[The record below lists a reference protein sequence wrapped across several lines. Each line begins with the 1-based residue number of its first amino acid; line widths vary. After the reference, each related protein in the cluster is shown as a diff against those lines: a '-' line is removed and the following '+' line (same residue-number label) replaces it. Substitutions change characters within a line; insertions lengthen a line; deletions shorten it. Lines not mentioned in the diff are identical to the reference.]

1 MKEEFDYS
9 LLSNQIPQ
17 EEGVPSLT
25 PIQQNRIGGGIAD
38 ILYGTRDFLDKA
50 KAPEKIS
57 FSPRFQF
64 LEKKSQDRDVN
75 IPLIGGMGAGEL
87 FIGDAPEEAENLSY
101 SNFPFF
107 MPATNRKAMG
117 LPIRPI
123 DYLPQLKPDR
133 KQSFADLLFVG
144 LDTLGLGAILK
155 DLGVATGKKV
165 IEQIPEATRK
175 DIEEKALEVAVGI
188 MKQGSQ
194 PIPMT
199 GDPVT
204 DAAIQVR
211 ETINNFLGMPSPT
224 APIKKDIFIGETAK
238 NWDNNSVEVFEQAE
252 KEILQQNPNIS
263 AYELNKRS
271 WQRTA
276 EKVKKGDLKYPT
288 FRGFDGKLR
297 QEIGDKDAVI
307 MDQDFRVVKGSDARE
322 TTLFGSSKEGLTAKF
337 KEVLESGGASLEDIR
352 QFGMMMGSSPYLSRK
367 MEHVLDHPEIYEAYG
382 GLLPFVRQLMSD
394 NFQGAFRGEG
404 SFGDV
409 IIMNPEQRD
418 PTSPEPYGPFRY
430 KAPSEG
436 DRQAIAADK
445 FKSTLLHEITHFIQ
459 SRENF
464 NRGSGSGEN
473 SRQIILNNLESLDAQ
488 IKNKL
493 DNVPAVSRSSKELF
507 NEPINNIKIQDEI
520 AQKERARKKAETA
533 AEMFYLD
540 ETIKKLESGGRLQ
553 PKYFGQIYN
562 LYENYFKA
570 VNPRPGPSLGDE
582 TIRVDLSREIF
593 RAISQFPKYKKIKGP
608 MAKNT
613 RNLDLRNEYYLD
625 FLKYLKG
632 ALLREQNKLLPPIEP
647 VKDYGQAYR
656 LGTDPDFPNG
666 IENLKE
672 ATNALRRLNN
682 YFSKPEVRGFRELET
697 RLDNVKE
704 VADTIRAQKLDTFG
718 DQQNFYYKTL
728 GELEPRLVQV
738 RRDLSATERLEEFP
752 LDSGRKL
759 SAKDGSIYSD
769 LEIDPEANIQK
780 GYFPIFDKVLDP
792 LSQYYE
798 LGDVT
803 SFLKANLS
811 PRSFE
816 ALSKLKTRGEPEK
829 DLLEKPSTGTGS
841 RQFGNIELESA
852 SPSYDFPE
860 GNPKSYNNEHK
871 YLDGIFYRGQ
881 KPNTFSLME
890 EGSGVSALGDGLY
903 LTGDPRVADQF
914 GKSIKAVKVDPS
926 LKIADNRSPEIIKI
940 RTDWYKKY
948 APDMLDN
955 PKGNAGPKEY
965 PGEDAPSFIRRSFGQ
980 HMREEVLKLG
990 YDGLY
995 DQDPFMGL
1003 VIYKPLADKVRAVG
1017 RIDGES
1023 LEALQKRAD
1032 KKKPEKYVYPN
1043 QEVESALPPKPVEKD
1058 VFGFSSKL
1066 LEGTKNLKQKKG
1078 KASQMLAQITKM
1090 PGISPKEIKEVG
1102 LDKFLSGKGE
1112 GKVNLEEVEDFIREN
1127 QPLFN
1132 EEVARDE
1139 LGGLDKIEMEF
1150 QSQGYL
1156 TREEGEKLFPVG
1168 SLDFGA
1174 SKAARGELE
1183 KLVDS
1188 NTGFTIIGN
1197 ENIGYKIFESEAEAN
1212 SLQNAFATSGGR
1224 KKYDMRRDESGDL
1237 EEIYTLN
1244 EAQVRARALAESTG
1258 ALGSEP
1264 YIDEVRWKSYT
1275 EPSGKNY
1282 QEIRLALDP
1291 GRMLFSEDIHFPND
1305 MNNIFHARTTDR
1317 EFDKYG
1323 IGELKP
1329 FGDRPKEKVLYVE
1342 ELQSDWA
1349 QTGRREGFELS
1360 EAEKKP
1366 LIKDSMEKVAE
1377 MEKEILEVMK
1387 ERPELDANP
1396 STKLPVDTKSLN
1408 AYFNREAISSDFQRY
1423 TYNPKDIKP
1432 DTKVTLRELIENS
1445 IKTLKQ
1451 SRTENPDGR
1460 TFIDDLGYGNLA
1472 ANFTDIIRN
1481 LAHNLQEEF
1490 INNPDFAKSLN
1501 IPPEL
1506 AEKRSPSDSNYETYP
1521 QLKVTNRFAP
1531 MGKALKKV
1539 EDLHEKVRKN
1549 YRKIKGGVS
1558 RAPFVTETDS
1568 WTQLA
1573 IKRLL
1578 SKAVEEGYDYL
1589 SFSPGGIQYDR
1600 WGEEGLIDYY
1610 DKIIPKNARK
1620 VIEKID
1626 KDAIVTLDPD
1636 EFFPKL
1642 GVASNDRLA
1651 RFSQKRFAIK
1661 ITPKLKEKILK
1672 EGLPL
1677 YKKGGEVSKDT
1688 AKILELMK
1696 R

>member
-17 EEGVPSLT
+17 EEEVPSLT

-211 ETINNFLGMPSPT
+211 ETINNFLGMPSPAT
-224 APIKKDIFIGETAK
+224 TIKKDIFIGETAK

-263 AYELNKRS
+263 AYQLNKRS

-322 TTLFGSSKEGLTAKF
+322 MTLFGSSNEGLTAKF
-337 KEVLESGGASLEDIR
+337 QEVLESEGASLEDIR

-382 GLLPFVRQLMSD
+382 GILPYVRQLISD
-394 NFQGAFRGEG
+394 KYLGTFQEGG
-404 SFGDV
+404 SFGD
-409 IIMNPEQRD
+409 IITMNPEQLD
-418 PTSPEPYGPFRY
+418 PTEPEPYGPFRY
-430 KAPSEG
+430 KAPSKG
-436 DRQAIAADK
+436 DRQAVAADK

-459 SRENF
+459 SREDF
-464 NRGSGSGEN
+464 NRGSGTGEN
-473 SRQIILNNLESLDAQ
+473 SRQIILNNLESLAAQ

-562 LYENYFKA
+562 VYENYFKA

-593 RAISQFPKYKKIKGP
+593 RALSQFPKYKKIKGP

-632 ALLREQNKLLPPIEP
+632 ALLKEQNNLLPPIEP

-666 IENLKE
+666 VENLKE

-682 YFSKPEVRGFRELET
+682 YFNKPEVDGFRELER
-697 RLDNVKE
+697 RLNNVEE

-718 DQQNFYYKTL
+718 DQKKFYYKTL

-759 SAKDGSIYSD
+759 ARREGSNYLDLQYS
-769 LEIDPEANIQK
+769 PEANIQK

-792 LSQYYE
+792 LSQQYE
-798 LGDVT
+798 LADVT

-860 GNPKSYNNEHK
+860 GNPKSYNNEYK

-903 LTGDPRVADQF
+903 LTGDPRVANQF
-914 GKSIKAVKVDPS
+914 GKNIKAVKVDSS

-940 RTDWYKKY
+940 RTDWYKQY

-965 PGEDAPSFIRRSFGQ
+965 PGEDAPSFIRRSFGK

-995 DQDPFMGL
+995 DKDPYMGL
-1003 VIYKPLADKVRAVG
+1003 VIYKPLADRVAAVG

-1043 QEVESALPPKPVEKD
+1043 QEVESALPPKPIEKD

-1127 QPLFN
+1127 QPILN

-1139 LGGLDKIEMEF
+1139 SGGLDKIDMEF

-1174 SKAARGELE
+1174 SKNARAELE

-1197 ENIGYKIFESEAEAN
+1197 DNIGYKIFESEAEAN

-1237 EEIYTLN
+1237 EELYSLN
-1244 EAQVRARALAESTG
+1244 EAQVRARALAETTG
-1258 ALGSEP
+1258 AVESEP
-1264 YIDEVRWKSYT
+1264 FDEVRWKSYT
-1275 EPSGKNY
+1275 EDGGKNY

-1317 EFDKYG
+1317 DFAPND
-1323 IGELKP
+1323 
-1329 FGDRPKEKVLYVE
+1329 DAKEKVLYVE

-1349 QTGRREGFELS
+1349 QTGRRDGFELT
-1360 EAEKKP
+1360 EEERVP
-1366 LIKDSMEKVAE
+1366 LIKEQAEVLKDMEKTV
-1377 MEKEILEVMK
+1377 
-1387 ERPELDANP
+1387 LDLVREP
-1396 STKLPVDTKSLN
+1396 KLND
-1408 AYFNREAISSDFQRY
+1408 YFSKIADMRDFQKY
-1423 TYNPKDIKP
+1423 TYDPKDIKP
-1432 DTKVTLRELIENS
+1432 DTEVTLRELIEKSIEFAKRKDLYPKDSQISKNYETVRELRIIAEELNS
-1445 IKTLKQ
+1445 DLIKYASPKTL
-1451 SRTENPDGR
+1451 P
-1460 TFIDDLGYGNLA
+1460 NLRKVGKA
-1472 ANFTDIIRN
+1472 KKIN
-1481 LAHNLQEEF
+1481 L
-1490 INNPDFAKSLN
+1490 IND
-1501 IPPEL
+1501 L
-1506 AEKRSPSDSNYETYP
+1506 AEKNQEI
-1521 QLKVTNRFAP
+1521 
-1531 MGKALKKV
+1531 
-1539 EDLHEKVRKN
+1539 
-1549 YRKIKGGVS
+1549 YRKLISEVS
-1558 RAPFVTETDS
+1558 RAPFVTDTDS

-1578 SKAVEEGYDYL
+1578 SKAVEEGYNYL

-1636 EFFPKL
+1636 GFFPKL

-1651 RFSQKRFAIK
+1651 RFSQERFAIK

>member
-9 LLSNQIPQ
+9 LLSNRIPQ
-17 EEGVPSLT
+17 EEEVPSLT

-64 LEKKSQDRDVN
+64 LEKKSQDRDVRV
-75 IPLIGGMGAGEL
+75 PLIGGMGAGEL

-155 DLGVATGKKV
+155 DLGVATGKKL

-175 DIEEKALEVAVGI
+175 DVEEKALEVAVGL

-211 ETINNFLGMPSPT
+211 ETINNFLGMPSPAT
-224 APIKKDIFIGETAK
+224 TIKKDIFIGETAK
-238 NWDNNSVEVFEQAE
+238 TWDNKSVEVFEQAE

-322 TTLFGSSKEGLTAKF
+322 TTLFGSSKEGLTAAF
-337 KEVLESGGASLEDIR
+337 REALESEGASLEDLR

-382 GLLPFVRQLMSD
+382 GLLPYVRQLMSD
-394 NFQGAFRGEG
+394 NFQGAFRGDG
-404 SFGDV
+404 PPFGDV
-409 IIMNPEQRD
+409 IIMNPEQLD
-418 PTSPEPYGPFRY
+418 PTRPEPYGPFRY
-430 KAPSEG
+430 KSPSED

-464 NRGSGSGEN
+464 NRGSGTGEN
-473 SRQIILNNLESLDAQ
+473 SREIILNNLESLAAQ

-570 VNPRPGPSLGDE
+570 VNPRRGPSLGDE

-593 RAISQFPKYKKIKGP
+593 RALSQFPKYKKIKGP

-632 ALLREQNKLLPPIEP
+632 ALLKEQNNLLPPIEP

-697 RLDNVKE
+697 RLDNVEE
-704 VADTIRAQKLDTFG
+704 VANTIRAQKLDTFG
-718 DQQNFYYKTL
+718 DQKNFYYKTL

-759 SAKDGSIYSD
+759 SAKDGSVYSD
-769 LEIDPEANIQK
+769 LETDPEANIQK
-780 GYFPIFDKVLDP
+780 GYFPIFNKVLDP

-798 LGDVT
+798 LAGVT

-841 RQFGNIELESA
+841 RQFGNIEL
-852 SPSYDFPE
+852 
-860 GNPKSYNNEHK
+860 
-871 YLDGIFYRGQ
+871 
-881 KPNTFSLME
+881 
-890 EGSGVSALGDGLY
+890 
-903 LTGDPRVADQF
+903 
-914 GKSIKAVKVDPS
+914 
-926 LKIADNRSPEIIKI
+926 
-940 RTDWYKKY
+940 
-948 APDMLDN
+948 
-955 PKGNAGPKEY
+955 
-965 PGEDAPSFIRRSFGQ
+965 
-980 HMREEVLKLG
+980 
-990 YDGLY
+990 
-995 DQDPFMGL
+995 
-1003 VIYKPLADKVRAVG
+1003 
-1017 RIDGES
+1017 
-1023 LEALQKRAD
+1023 
-1032 KKKPEKYVYPN
+1032 
-1043 QEVESALPPKPVEKD
+1043 ESALPPKPVEKD

-1127 QPLFN
+1127 QPILN

-1139 LGGLDKIEMEF
+1139 PGGLDKREMEF

-1174 SKAARGELE
+1174 SLNARAELE
-1183 KLVDS
+1183 KFVDP

-1212 SLQNAFATSGGR
+1212 SLQNAFATSRGR
-1224 KKYDMRRDESGDL
+1224 KKYELQREESLSETAVGDL

-1244 EAQVRARALAESTG
+1244 EAQVRARAVAENILS
-1258 ALGSEP
+1258 
-1264 YIDEVRWKSYT
+1264 DEFFYDGELDKVRWKSYT
-1275 EPSGKNY
+1275 EPGGLGGQYDVENY
-1282 QEIRLALDP
+1282 QEIRLSLDP
-1291 GRMLFSEDIHFPND
+1291 GRMLFSEDVHFPND

-1317 EFDKYG
+1317 EYSGHTRELYG
-1323 IGELKP
+1323 
-1329 FGDRPKEKVLYVE
+1329 PKEKILYVE

-1366 LIKDSMEKVAE
+1366 LIKDNMEKVAE

-1408 AYFNREAISSDFQRY
+1408 AYFNREAGMEDFQKY
-1423 TYNPKDIKP
+1423 TYSPKDIKP

-1451 SRTENPDGR
+1451 SRLEESANNPNVK
-1460 TFIDDLGYGNLA
+1460 DLGYSNLA
-1472 ANFTDIIRN
+1472 YNFTDIIRN

-1506 AEKRSPSDSNYETYP
+1506 AEKRSPSDSNYEIYP

-1539 EDLHEKVRKN
+1539 EDLNEKTSKN
-1549 YRKIKGGVS
+1549 YYKITGKVS
-1558 RAPFVTETDS
+1558 RGPFVTDTDS

-1626 KDAIVTLDPD
+1626 KDAIVTLDP
-1636 EFFPKL
+1636 E
-1642 GVASNDRLA
+1642 RLVNLA
-1651 RFSQKRFAIK
+1651 PAGSGRFAIK